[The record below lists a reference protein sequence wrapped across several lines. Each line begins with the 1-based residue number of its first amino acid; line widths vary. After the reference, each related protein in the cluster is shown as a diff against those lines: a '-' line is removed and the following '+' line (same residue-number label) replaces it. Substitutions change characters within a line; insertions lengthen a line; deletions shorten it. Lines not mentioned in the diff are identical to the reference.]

1 MLNNSSNLYGSEWL
15 ALVFSNRNQSYG
27 AYVLR
32 LQSASI
38 LLKSLFIAAPLF
50 IMAFVGP
57 SIYAY
62 FKPKPLE
69 QTDVVMQV
77 QDIEPIHEMKKG
89 EPKKEEVKKELPK
102 PEPVL
107 EKVKMVN
114 LSANIKVV
122 DKEFIPEPPTTL
134 DLSTAVIG
142 SETSDGKEGL
152 GNAKPIDENVGNG
165 GGGTGEGKGE
175 DNTVYSTAGVEKYPE
190 FPGGMAAWS
199 KFLQKNLRYPYMAQE
214 TGIQGKV
221 YISFVVEKDGS
232 ITDVSLMK
240 GIGGGCDE
248 EAMRVIKKS
257 PKWSAGEQN
266 NAKVR
271 VRYSMPINYT
281 ITP

>member
-1 MLNNSSNLYGSEWL
+1 M
-15 ALVFSNRNQSYG
+15 
-27 AYVLR
+27 
-32 LQSASI
+32 
-38 LLKSLFIAAPLF
+38 KSLCIAAPLF

-62 FKPKPLE
+62 FKPEPLVK
-69 QTDVVMQV
+69 TDVVIQV
-77 QDIEPIHEMKKG
+77 QDVEQIHKMKKE

-107 EKVKMVN
+107 EKVKTVN

-134 DLSTAVIG
+134 DLKTAVIG
-142 SETSDGKEGL
+142 SETSEGKEGV
-152 GNAKPIDENVGNG
+152 GNSKPIDDNVGKG

-175 DNTVYSTAGVEKYPE
+175 DNAVYTTAGIEKFPE

-199 KFLQKNLRYPYMAQE
+199 KFIQKNLRYPYIAQE

-232 ITDVSLMK
+232 ITDVAVTR

-266 NAKVR
+266 NTKVR
-271 VRYSMPINYT
+271 VRYNMPINYT
-281 ITP
+281 ITQ